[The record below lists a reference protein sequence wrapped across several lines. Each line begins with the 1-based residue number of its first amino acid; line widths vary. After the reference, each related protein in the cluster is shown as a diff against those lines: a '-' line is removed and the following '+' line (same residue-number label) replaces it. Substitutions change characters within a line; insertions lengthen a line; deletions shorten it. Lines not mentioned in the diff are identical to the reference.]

1 MSPKIYL
8 NILRFGVY
16 LSLIIVFFVFKNLLF
31 PFITSK
37 QIPFNILV
45 EILTIFWIAFII
57 KYPEYRPKKSWISF
71 GLLMFL
77 AAITISCFTGVD
89 FNLSFWGDIERM
101 LGVFHI
107 AHFIMFYFIVIT
119 VFREWKDWKILFI
132 VSIIIADFVSFKG
145 LAGKAYSTIGNT
157 AYVSGYLIFNIYFA
171 WLLFVKEEVVA
182 LKPLYLIAIIPM
194 LLEFDKANTSGAFVG
209 LGFSILV
216 LLFLYVVLSK
226 NKKVKRYSLVAFV
239 ILTILTTLLFVY
251 KDSNFVKHNSILR
264 VATGISFKKNTF
276 QTRLISWR
284 AALKDFK
291 NHPIL
296 GTGHGNYAIIFDK
309 YFDPKFYNYTRSET
323 YFDRAHNNLIDI
335 ASTAGIIGLLAYLS
349 IFIALAYYLITGF
362 RRGQIN
368 IHEFILVSSLIIAYF
383 VQNLAVFDSFVTYI
397 ALMFTLGYIYW
408 LVNKEAIEKVEEK
421 EREWENKEV
430 YALFF
435 SAVILLT
442 ILYQY
447 NWKVY
452 KMLDKTISGQIA
464 YSQGNVVKS
473 YEEYQKALSYNTV
486 LDRDSRTSFIRLIL
500 SNPGALH
507 KINPEKA
514 KEILDYA
521 IQLAED
527 NIKYNS
533 RDSLSQMLL
542 AQVLNEASMFYSK
555 NPEKFQYY
563 SDRALEAI
571 NKSIEA
577 SPGRIPVYFQKAQIY
592 ITRGEKDKALE
603 TLQYAYN
610 LNPDY
615 FDSSCQLSKVYFYYD
630 DKENGFKWA
639 DECIDKG
646 GARILAPKSFVKGL
660 LGHYIEKKDW
670 KKVVELYKRL
680 TRLEPKNEE
689 NWINLA
695 KLYKQLGENQ
705 KAIRAAQKAAELK
718 PGLQSYV
725 DEFVRQLE
733 NSND

>member
-8 NILRFGVY
+8 NILRFGIY

-45 EILTIFWIAFII
+45 EILTIFWVAFII

-132 VSIIIADFVSFKG
+132 ISIVIADLVSFKG
-145 LAGKAYSTIGNT
+145 LAGKDYSTIGNT

-171 WLLFVKEEVVA
+171 WLLFVKEEMTA

-194 LLEFDKANTSGAFVG
+194 LLEFNKANTSGAFVG
-209 LGFSILV
+209 LGFSVLV
-216 LLFLYVVLSK
+216 LLFLYVILSK
-226 NKKVKRYSLVAFV
+226 NKKVKKYSLVTFI
-239 ILTILTTLLFVY
+239 ILTALITLLFVY
-251 KDSNFVKHNSILR
+251 KDSNFVKHNSVLR
-264 VATGISFKKNTF
+264 VATEISFKKNTF

-335 ASTAGIIGLLAYLS
+335 ASTTGIIGLAAYLS
-349 IFIALAYYLITGF
+349 IFISLAYYLITGF
-362 RRGQIN
+362 KRGKIN

-383 VQNLAVFDSFVTYI
+383 IQNLAVFDSFVTYI

-408 LVNKEAIEKVEEK
+408 LVNKETIEEIKEK
-421 EREWENKEV
+421 GREWENKEV

-464 YSQGNVVKS
+464 YYQGNVIKS

-507 KINPEKA
+507 KIDHSKA
-514 KEILDYA
+514 EEILNYA
-521 IQLAED
+521 ITLAEKNVD
-527 NIKYNS
+527 YNP
-533 RDSLSQMLL
+533 RDSLNQMLL
-542 AQVLNEASMFYSK
+542 AQVLNEASMFYPK
-555 NPEKFQYY
+555 NSEKFSYY
-563 SDRALEAI
+563 SNRALEAI
-571 NKSIEA
+571 DKSIEA
-577 SPGRIPVYFQKAQIY
+577 SPKRIPIYFQKAQIY
-592 ITRGEKDKALE
+592 ITRGEKEKALE

-615 FDSSCQLSKVYFYYD
+615 FDSACQLSKVYFYYND
-630 DKENGFKWA
+630 RENGLKWA

-646 GARILAPKSFVKGL
+646 GARILGPKSFIKGL
-660 LGHYIEKKDW
+660 LKHYIEKKDW
-670 KKVVELYKRL
+670 KRVVALYNRL
-680 TRLEPKNEE
+680 TKLEPKNEE

-695 KLYKQLGENQ
+695 KLYKQLGESKKSI
-705 KAIRAAQKAAELK
+705 KAAKKAAELK
-718 PGLQSYV
+718 PSLQSYV
-725 DEFVRQLE
+725 DEFIHQLE
-733 NSND
+733 DNTN